1 MQQQMNINDLVQQI
15 GEALGLIV
23 TAIAQEH
30 DAPMQLLDA
39 MNGVAEQCRSHPQLY
54 SPVTQ
59 ELVLHA
65 AKGLEGAIQAA
76 AAMRGAPN

>member
-1 MQQQMNINDLVQQI
+1 MNLNFDPNDLVTQI

-30 DAPMQLLDA
+30 DAPLQLLDA
-39 MNGVAEQCRSHPQLY
+39 MHRAVQKCDDFPTMY
-54 SPVTQ
+54 SPLTK

-65 AKGLEGAIQAA
+65 TKGLEGSVQAA
-76 AAMRGAPN
+76 IDRQEPN